1 MTGHP
6 IPESHSTRIV
16 HGMDRHP
23 LAFHPTRDANESS
36 LAVAGEI
43 DMSTADSFFE
53 QARALIDAGTS
64 VLVLDLGEV
73 TFCDSLGVAALVR
86 IYKYGM
92 AAGCRIR
99 LVNLRSHVAHILE
112 ISGLDQV
119 FEVEAA

>member
-1 MTGHP
+1 MTGQPTH
-6 IPESHSTRIV
+6 ESHPDRIV

-23 LAFHPTRDANESS
+23 LAFRSAQDADESS

-43 DMSTADSFFE
+43 DMSTAESFYE
-53 QARALIDAGTS
+53 QARALIDAKTS
-64 VLVLDLGEV
+64 VLVLDLGDV

-92 AAGCRIR
+92 AAGCRLR
-99 LVNLRSHVAHILE
+99 LTNLRAHVAHILE

-119 FEVEAA
+119 FEVELA

>member
-1 MTGHP
+1 MTGQP
-6 IPESHSTRIV
+6 IPEWQSDRIV

-23 LAFHPTRDANESS
+23 LAFRPARDADESS

-53 QARALIDAGTS
+53 QARDLIDAGTS

-92 AAGCRIR
+92 AAGSRVR
-99 LVNLRSHVAHILE
+99 LVNLRTHVAHILE

-119 FEVEAA
+119 FEVEPA